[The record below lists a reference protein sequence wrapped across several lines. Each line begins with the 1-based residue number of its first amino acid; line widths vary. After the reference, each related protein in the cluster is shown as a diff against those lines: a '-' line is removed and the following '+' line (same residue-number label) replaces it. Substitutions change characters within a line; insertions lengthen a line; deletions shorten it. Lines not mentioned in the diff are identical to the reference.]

1 MRAAQGSL
9 DAASTPLSF
18 EAKLVLARQ
27 ASFPLPLPSPPFSAL
42 TLGYAPMPSRAN
54 PTAPLP
60 GRCQPLFPLFCD
72 FPSPTLHQTY
82 AAIALACRLDRDLCM
97 CSCSALGAPVR

>member
-60 GRCQPLFPLFCD
+60 GRCPAEL
-72 FPSPTLHQTY
+72 S
-82 AAIALACRLDRDLCM
+82 DR
-97 CSCSALGAPVR
+97 SG